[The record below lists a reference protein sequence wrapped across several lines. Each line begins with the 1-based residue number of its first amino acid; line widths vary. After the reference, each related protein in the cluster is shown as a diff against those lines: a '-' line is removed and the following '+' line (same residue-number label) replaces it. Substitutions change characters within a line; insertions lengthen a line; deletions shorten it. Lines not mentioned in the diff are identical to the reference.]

1 MKNEGQSENSFV
13 KRSAESLRKAE
24 LAIVPN
30 AAGVP
35 KKAPPLYLS
44 IRSCIGERIANGAL
58 AEGAVI
64 KEGRLAAVFGVS
76 RAPVR
81 RALQMLE
88 QEDFIRSANGQGFVI
103 GRCAEGANMTVQDL
117 RALFLDQSEPEV
129 VREAAWESIFDS
141 ILLDVSNCLPF
152 GTFRV
157 SETVACEHFAIGRTA
172 LRDGLSKLQD
182 QGFLQKSM
190 RSHWTAGPLTARDVH
205 EAFEIRRLLEPAA
218 FVQSV
223 ASIDKA
229 AIRTMRKR
237 VAAALANLDALLP
250 EEIESIENDL
260 HRVLLDKAKNRRLLE
275 AIDRNQFP
283 FIAGRIFRRNFG
295 LKPDRPALEDHA
307 HILDQLL
314 KGHIGVARTMLETH
328 LEKAERNTLAKLR
341 VLSVLP
347 KPKTAPYLISV
358 H

>member
-1 MKNEGQSENSFV
+1 MKH
-13 KRSAESLRKAE
+13 SAESALKAK
-24 LAIVPN
+24 LAVVSN
-30 AAGVP
+30 AVAVP
-35 KKAPPLYLS
+35 KKVSPLYLS
-44 IRSCIGERIANGAL
+44 IRSCIGEKIASGAL

-64 KEGRLAAVFGVS
+64 KEGQLASVFGFS

-88 QEDFIRSANGQGFVI
+88 NEGFIRPANGQGFVI
-103 GRCAEGANMTVQDL
+103 GQSAEGAKVTVREL
-117 RALFLDQSEPEV
+117 RALFDKSEPEF

-141 ILLDVSNCLPF
+141 LLLDVSNCLPF
-152 GTFRV
+152 GTFRA
-157 SETVACEHFAIGRTA
+157 SETVACDHFAIGRTA

-190 RSHWTAGPLTARDVH
+190 RSHWIAGPLTARDVH

-223 ASIDKA
+223 TSIDKA
-229 AIRTMRKR
+229 TIRMMRKR
-237 VAAALANLDALLP
+237 VTDALSNLDAALP
-250 EEIESIENDL
+250 EDIESIENDL

-283 FIAGRIFRRNFG
+283 FIVERIFRRNFG
-295 LKPDRPALEDHA
+295 LKPDQPALEDHA

-314 KGHIGVARTMLETH
+314 KGHIDVARTMLETH
-328 LEKAERNTLAKLR
+328 LEKAEQNTLAKLR
-341 VLSVLP
+341 VLSILP
-347 KPKTAPYLISV
+347 RPKTAPYLISV

>member
-1 MKNEGQSENSFV
+1 M
-13 KRSAESLRKAE
+13 KRSAETSREAE
-24 LAIVPN
+24 LVVPN
-30 AAGVP
+30 AVGVP
-35 KKAPPLYLS
+35 KKAAPLYLS
-44 IRSCIGERIANGAL
+44 IRSCIGQKIANGAL

-64 KEGRLAAVFGVS
+64 KEGPLASVFGVS

-88 QEDFIRSANGQGFVI
+88 KEDFIRPADGQGFVI
-103 GRCAEGANMTVQDL
+103 GRCAEGVNVSVQEL
-117 RALFLDQSEPEV
+117 RSLFLDQSEPKI

-141 ILLDVSNCLPF
+141 ILQDVSNCLPF

-157 SETVACEHFAIGRTA
+157 SETVACEHLAIGRTA
-172 LRDGLSKLQD
+172 LRDGLSKLRD

-190 RSHWTAGPLTARDVH
+190 RSHWIAGPLTARDVH
-205 EAFEIRRLLEPAA
+205 EAFEIRRLMEPAA

-223 ASIDKA
+223 AYIEKA
-229 AIRTMRKR
+229 TIRKMRVR
-237 VAAALANLDALLP
+237 VASALSNLDAPLP
-250 EEIESIENDL
+250 EDIESIENDL

-283 FIAGRIFRRNFG
+283 FIVGRIFRRNFG
-295 LKPDRPALEDHA
+295 LKPDQSALEDHV

-314 KGHIGVARTMLETH
+314 KGHIDVARTMLETH

-347 KPKTAPYLISV
+347 KPKTAPYLITV